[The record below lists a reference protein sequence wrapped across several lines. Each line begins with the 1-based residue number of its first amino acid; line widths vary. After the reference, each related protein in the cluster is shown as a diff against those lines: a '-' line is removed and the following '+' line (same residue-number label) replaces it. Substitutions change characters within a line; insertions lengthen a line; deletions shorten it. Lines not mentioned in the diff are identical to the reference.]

1 MSALRAEYVA
11 RSTAPRLAR
20 KDVRAWAAALPTP
33 VAVVDLVIAVNE
45 LVTNSVKHGPDFGR
59 VRLAITPQGDDV
71 LLVEVS
77 DEGLPQ
83 DVVPRQPDA
92 SSGRGLHMVQSIALD
107 WGVSYHPT
115 RTWFTLAAGSPGDR
129 VADPS

>member
-1 MSALRAEYVA
+1 MSALHAEYVA

-20 KDVRAWAAALPTP
+20 KDVRAWAAPLPSD
-33 VAVVDLVIAVNE
+33 VAIDLVIAVNE

-59 VRLAITPQGDDV
+59 VRLAITPRPDDV

-83 DVVPRQPDA
+83 SVVQRAPDT
-92 SSGRGLHMVQSIALD
+92 SSGRGLHMVQSVALD

-115 RTWFTLAAGSPGDR
+115 RTWFTLAVRPPAVR
-129 VADPS
+129 VLNS